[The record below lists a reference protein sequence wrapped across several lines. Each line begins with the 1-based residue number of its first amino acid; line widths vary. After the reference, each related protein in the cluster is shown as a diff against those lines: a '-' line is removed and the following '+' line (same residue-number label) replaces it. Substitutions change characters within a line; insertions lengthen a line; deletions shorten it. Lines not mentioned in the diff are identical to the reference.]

1 MRLEQVGSTLEPDNR
16 KKKKKK
22 TRTRRAS
29 THFFIV
35 LAGTIAD
42 NEVGQMLYRDYLPV
56 ALESKVFKPTPD
68 PLVTG
73 HGLEA
78 IQAGLD
84 RVREGL
90 SGQKV
95 VVTLGD

>member
-1 MRLEQVGSTLEPDNR
+1 
-16 KKKKKK
+16 
-22 TRTRRAS
+22 
-29 THFFIV
+29 
-35 LAGTIAD
+35 
-42 NEVGQMLYRDYLPV
+42 MLYRDYLPV